1 LHMLR
6 AAAEPVLV
14 NGTPKL
20 CKRIERALGR
30 SIERVAWH

>member
-1 LHMLR
+1 MLK

-20 CKRIERALGR
+20 CKRIEQALGR
-30 SIERVAWH
+30 SVERVAWY